1 VEQSIMKIRRSKWAS
16 QVWAPLLVAASFWP
30 FQARPLLIRE
40 VRAVQAELKGFGY
53 VEIAKQKWCIVSA
66 EAELMEATSG
76 RPIGEA
82 YFGTRDQPL
91 CAVLWDAAKRNLKV
105 DISGIPEK
113 HVIDPLFL
121 GSVKKIYIIGFAWVR
136 SGKS

>member
-1 VEQSIMKIRRSKWAS
+1 MKGGRVGALVS
-16 QVWAPLLVAASFWP
+16 LLAGLLCSPTAN
-30 FQARPLLIRE
+30 ALLIRE
-40 VRAVQAELKGFGY
+40 VRAVQSELKGFGY

-82 YFGTRDQPL
+82 YFGTRDPAT
-91 CAVLWDAAKRNLKV
+91 CAVLWDAAKNGLKV

-121 GSVKKIYIIGFAWVR
+121 GSVKKIYIIGYAWVR
-136 SGKS
+136 TSKSPSQ

>member
-1 VEQSIMKIRRSKWAS
+1 MRRGHLGAVMTALGVLAS
-16 QVWAPLLVAASFWP
+16 VGAAE
-30 FQARPLLIRE
+30 ALLIRE
-40 VRAVQAELKGFGY
+40 VRAVQAELRGFGY

-82 YFGTRDQPL
+82 YFGTRDPAT
-91 CAVLWDAAKRNLKV
+91 CGVLWAAAKDNLKV

-121 GSVKKIYIIGFAWVR
+121 GSVKKIYIIGYAWVR
-136 SGKS
+136 TSKTPAP

>member
-1 VEQSIMKIRRSKWAS
+1 MKRNLVRAS
-16 QVWAPLLVAASFWP
+16 ALCALAFVAGSGPAS
-30 FQARPLLIRE
+30 ALLIRE
-40 VRAVQAELKGFGY
+40 VRAVQADLKGFGY
-53 VEIAKQKWCIVSA
+53 VEIAKQKWCVVSA

-82 YFGTRDQPL
+82 YFGTRDPAT
-91 CAVLWDAAKRNLKV
+91 CAILWDAAKRGLKV

-121 GSVKKIYIIGFAWVR
+121 GSVKKIYIVGFAWVR
-136 SGKS
+136 TAKGS

>member
-1 VEQSIMKIRRSKWAS
+1 MSRWARLGIVVAGCASVLAPPSIGEA
-16 QVWAPLLVAASFWP
+16 
-30 FQARPLLIRE
+30 LLIRE

-82 YFGTRDQPL
+82 YFGTREPAL
-91 CAVLWDAAKRNLKV
+91 CQVLWDATKKNFKV

-113 HVIDPLFL
+113 HIIDPLFL

-136 SGKS
+136 TRASAAGGGGQ

>member
-1 VEQSIMKIRRSKWAS
+1 MTRRRVRMYAIATAAVLGLAAPAS
-16 QVWAPLLVAASFWP
+16 A
-30 FQARPLLIRE
+30 LLIRE

-82 YFGTRDQPL
+82 YFGTRDPAT
-91 CAVLWDAAKRNLKV
+91 CSVLWSASKRNLKV

-121 GSVKKIYIIGFAWVR
+121 GSVKKIYIIGYAWVR
-136 SGKS
+136 TSKTS